1 MSLLLTLNIFHTLLW
16 CFCSSSYLFVI
27 GVKNC
32 QFKAK
37 YSEIKPY
44 ELLNM
49 KKSGFYGY
57 TYDFSVDCDN
67 SNVSHITSIRK
78 YLMKKYNTV
87 KLSVFIRKMYINLV
101 LVLLCFGGSLAATK
115 AIKCVTM
122 NNQPSS
128 LRPRPNDLNL
138 D

>member
-1 MSLLLTLNIFHTLLW
+1 
-16 CFCSSSYLFVI
+16 
-27 GVKNC
+27 
-32 QFKAK
+32 
-37 YSEIKPY
+37 
-44 ELLNM
+44 M

-67 SNVSHITSIRK
+67 GNVSHITSIRK